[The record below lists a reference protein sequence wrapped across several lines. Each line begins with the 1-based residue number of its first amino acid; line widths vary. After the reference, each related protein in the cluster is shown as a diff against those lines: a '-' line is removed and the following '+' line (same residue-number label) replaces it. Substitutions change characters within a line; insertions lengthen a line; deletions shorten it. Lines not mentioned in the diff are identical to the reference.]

1 MKIFG
6 GSLLLEPAP
15 ESFLGLA
22 FAPRIARHRHR
33 GSAVEAIECGCF
45 RERGAVEAIVRA
57 QPRVLKRC
65 QAPVR
70 WSRVSGRLLPVGLGE
85 EGVRQTGE
93 DTWRDGALTCART
106 SGDPRRRDDGEQ
118 TSRRVRARASTL
130 ILGFGALNLLIHFLL
145 TSLAQAGR
153 KRKAGR
159 ASRQDG

>member
-15 ESFLGLA
+15 ESFEILGLA
-22 FAPRIARHRHR
+22 FAPRIARRRHR
-33 GSAVEAIECGCF
+33 GGAVEAIECGCF

-57 QPRVLKRC
+57 QPRVLKRR

-70 WSRVSGRLLPVGLGE
+70 GSRVSGRLLPVGLGE

-106 SGDPRRRDDGEQ
+106 SGDPRRRDRRADV
-118 TSRRVRARASTL
+118 TSRNRARALRLSSSALVRLISFIFST
-130 ILGFGALNLLIHFLL
+130 
-145 TSLAQAGR
+145 
-153 KRKAGR
+153 
-159 ASRQDG
+159 SR